1 MPFCHYLKLSLE
13 TALSLYRQLLRYG
26 QTLRLTD
33 KQYFSKRIRSEYDR
47 HKNLSDST
55 LIYQQIIRGEELLK
69 RNRFL

>member
-1 MPFCHYLKLSLE
+1 MALSTSRS

-33 KQYFSKRIRSEYDR
+33 KQYFSQRIRSEYEKNR
-47 HKNLSDST
+47 NLSDST
-55 LIYQQIIRGEELLK
+55 LIYKQIIRGEELLK